1 MSLLVSPPSPRFLV
15 ANSPVS
21 NITRTGLVSPGSQ
34 LQVISTPSNRFVAA
48 SSVRTPLVIPPR
60 SVVASGVSRPPLIRL
75 NPASAPTTLN
85 RSLLVT
91 PTFVTP
97 ALVTPRALT
106 APIGSGISST
116 PIASPV
122 FVTPRSTVVTP
133 TVLSSPIA
141 SPVFVTPRT
150 TVVTPTVLSS
160 PIIRSTPVTIT
171 PTTTVVAP
179 GSLAKLPPI
188 SQTVITPG
196 ALGNIPGFGTAPV
209 VRSVSPTVTSVSPVV
224 VVKQGKTIEEKL
236 AEFGYVVTDK
246 IFVSVNDDGGSGG
259 RRIIPQYF
267 KTKNSLGQT
276 SFVELDVEG
285 DVVYEDGNKTLI
297 VSNEATMVPEST
309 QISAFQSATIEGAHG
324 VAYECNGD
332 ICTLVKSVDSPNQPI
347 RLVLTS
353 ASTPSNKT
361 VILSG
366 SSVAYP
372 VVTLSDVIG
381 RPLATA
387 GIIESA
393 TTNIRNAGYQE
404 CVKNWNGYKVAASE
418 MNTTATEF
426 SSVSNMIINRL
437 ASDLRTLNGFRAGY
451 VRNPPKTE
459 AGKEKYRSVVY
470 NINNR
475 QELLIALYA
484 ICQVVPVST
493 EVIKEQNDNLKQ
505 STKNLQDLFQNLGTV
520 VQSPNTPVVS
530 RTI

>member
-21 NITRTGLVSPGSQ
+21 SITRTGLVSPASQ
-34 LQVISTPSNRFVAA
+34 VQVISTPSNRFVTA
-48 SSVRTPLVIPPR
+48 SPVRTPLVIPPR

-97 ALVTPRALT
+97 ISTPKALS
-106 APIGSGISST
+106 APIAPRVLTT
-116 PIASPV
+116 PIASPI
-122 FVTPRSTVVTP
+122 FVTPR
-133 TVLSSPIA
+133 A
-141 SPVFVTPRT
+141 

-160 PIIRSTPVTIT
+160 PIIRSTPITIT

-179 GSLAKLPPI
+179 GSLAKLPTI
-188 SQTVITPG
+188 SPRVVSLASQAVITPG

-209 VRSVSPTVTSVSPVV
+209 VRSVSPTVTAVSPVV
-224 VVKQGKTIEEKL
+224 VVKQEKTIEEKL

-246 IFVSVNDDGGSGG
+246 IFVKSGG
-259 RRIIPQYF
+259 KIIPQYM

-285 DVVYEDGNKTLI
+285 DVVYEDGNQTMI
-297 VSNEATMVPEST
+297 VSSEATMIPEST
-309 QISAFQSATIEGAHG
+309 QISAFKSATIEGAHG
-324 VAYECNGD
+324 VAYECDGD

-361 VILSG
+361 LKLSK
-366 SSVAYP
+366 SPISYP
-372 VVTLSDVIG
+372 VVTLSDIIG

-393 TTNIRNAGYQE
+393 TTNIRNAEYQK
-404 CVKNWNGYKVAASE
+404 CVKNWNDYKMAASE

-426 SSVSNMIINRL
+426 SSVSNMILNRL

-493 EVIKEQNDNLKQ
+493 EVIKEQNENLKQ